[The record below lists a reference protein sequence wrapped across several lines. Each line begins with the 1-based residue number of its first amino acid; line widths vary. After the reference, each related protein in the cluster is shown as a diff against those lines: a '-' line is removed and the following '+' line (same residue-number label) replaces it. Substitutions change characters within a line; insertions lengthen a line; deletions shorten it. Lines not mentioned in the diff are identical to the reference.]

1 VLAGRSLGLVF
12 GVLEDKD
19 AAGMLAALL
28 PLCERAWFTA
38 PPSQR
43 ALPSATLLSLARQL
57 GFERAV
63 CEPQPAKAL
72 AAAQSWAR
80 TREGGG
86 AVLASGS
93 VYLVGDLLAHAREL
107 GLHTSV
113 EQTGDHDEPARSAQG
128 RG

>member
-1 VLAGRSLGLVF
+1 VL

-19 AAGMLAALL
+19 AARMLAALL

-43 ALPSATLLSLARQL
+43 ALPPATLLSLARQL
-57 GFERAV
+57 GFEQAV
-63 CEPQPAKAL
+63 CEPRPTSAL

-80 TREGGG
+80 TLGGDG

-93 VYLVGDLLAHAREL
+93 VYLVGDLLANASEL
-107 GLHTSV
+107 GLD
-113 EQTGDHDEPARSAQG
+113 TGLQRSSERDERSQGTRG
-128 RG
+128 RGGA